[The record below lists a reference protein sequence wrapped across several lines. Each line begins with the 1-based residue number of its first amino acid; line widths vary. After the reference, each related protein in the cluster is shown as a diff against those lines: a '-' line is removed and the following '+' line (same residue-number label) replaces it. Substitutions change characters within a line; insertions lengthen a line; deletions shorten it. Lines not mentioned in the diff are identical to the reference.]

1 MLRYVPEWFSDVVED
16 QHGVVSRGQA
26 AQAGLTRH
34 AIAANLRSGRWQR
47 LHPGVYAS
55 FSGEPPREAVL
66 WAALLRV
73 GHDTAPRHHATL
85 SHHTAAELS
94 GLIDVPA
101 SSIHVSVGR
110 RTGTLHPTGIVLH
123 YSARLPAARHPARTP
138 PQTRIEDTVLDLAQL
153 AGCAEE
159 AVGWGIRACQRRL
172 TKPELLRE
180 AMTQRPR
187 LRWRGDLAEALTEV
201 REGVHSC
208 LERRYLR
215 NVERAH
221 GLPTGNRQILIVRGP
236 SRVYEDVRY
245 RDYGTCVEL
254 DGAEA
259 HPASLRWRDTRR
271 DNANAA
277 DGIITLRYGW
287 SDVAYR
293 PCMVAAE
300 VARALQRHGWTG
312 TLRRCGPG
320 CSA

>member
-1 MLRYVPEWFSDVVED
+1 MLRYVPAGFSDVVEH
-16 QHGVVSRGQA
+16 QHGVLSRGQA
-26 AQAGLTRH
+26 VQAGLTRH
-34 AIAANLRSGRWQR
+34 AIAAHLRSGRWQR

-73 GHDTAPRHHATL
+73 GHDTAPRHHAAL
-85 SHHTAAELS
+85 SHQTAAELW
-94 GLIDVPA
+94 GLIDVPM
-101 SSIHVSVGR
+101 SSIHVSVCR
-110 RTGTLHPTGIVLH
+110 RTGTLSPFGIVLH

-138 PQTRIEDTVLDLAQL
+138 PRTRIEDTVLDLAQV
-153 AGCAEE
+153 AGCAED
-159 AVGWGIRACQRRL
+159 AVGWAIRACQRRL

-180 AMTQRPR
+180 AMTQRAR
-187 LRWRGDLAEALTEV
+187 LRWRGDLAEALSEV
-201 REGVHSC
+201 REGAHSC

-221 GLPTGNRQILIVRGP
+221 GLPAGNRQILIVRGP
-236 SRVYEDVRY
+236 SRAYEDVRY
-245 RDYGTCVEL
+245 RDYSTCVEL

-259 HPASLRWRDTRR
+259 HPADSRWRDTRR

-287 SDVAYR
+287 TDVAYR
-293 PCMVAAE
+293 PCAVAAE
-300 VARALQRHGWTG
+300 VARALQRRGWTG
-312 TLRRCGPG
+312 TLRRCSPG

>member
-34 AIAANLRSGRWQR
+34 AIAAHLRSGRWQR

-55 FSGEPPREAVL
+55 FSGEPSREAVL

-73 GHDTAPRHHATL
+73 GHDTVPRHHATL
-85 SHHTAAELS
+85 SHQTAAELS

-101 SSIHVSVGR
+101 SSIHVSIKR
-110 RTGTLHPTGIVLH
+110 RTGTLHPPGIVLH

-138 PQTRIEDTVLDLAQL
+138 PQTRVENTVLDLVQVS
-153 AGCAEE
+153 GCAEE
-159 AVGWGIRACQRRL
+159 AVGWGMRACQRRL

-180 AMTQRPR
+180 AMAERAR

-236 SRVYEDVRY
+236 SRAYEDVRY

-259 HPASLRWRDTRR
+259 HPADSRWRDTRR

-287 SDVAYR
+287 TDVAYR
-293 PCMVAAE
+293 PCTVAAE
-300 VARALQRHGWTG
+300 VARALQRRGWTG